1 MAEEGQQDQNPTG
14 NTEQGGGDAKWYD
27 SLPDDIKGND
37 AIKGFDGVESLAK
50 AHLTTQAQLAELQA
64 KVPVVP
70 GKPEEYGLPD
80 KFDGMPDD
88 FIKAESAKFAGFVHK
103 FGLSKE
109 QALGLFEAMAA
120 DERDSLANAEAEI
133 SRAAKETQAALV
145 KEYGDKWEEK
155 ASAGSKALVKIAEL
169 AGIKAEDFTAML
181 DVTGIGNNPLL
192 IKATVKLADL
202 ISSDV
207 FERSFTGG
215 SVEKTTAELLYPNMT
230 KKGE

>member
-1 MAEEGQQDQNPTG
+1 MAEDGQQNQGSTG
-14 NTEQGGGDAKWYD
+14 DTGAGGGDAKWYD

-80 KFDGMPDD
+80 KFEGLPDD
-88 FIKAESAKFAGFVHK
+88 FIKTESAKFAGFVHK

-120 DERDSLANAEAEI
+120 DERDSLTAAEAEI
-133 SRAAKETQAALV
+133 ARAAKETEAMLV
-145 KEYGDKWEEK
+145 KEYGDKKQEK
-155 ASAGSKALVKIAEL
+155 VTAGAKALVKIAEG

-181 DVTGIGNNPLL
+181 NATGIGDNPLL
-192 IKATVKLADL
+192 IRMSVKLADL

-215 SVEKTTAELLYPNMT
+215 GVERTTAEILYPTM

>member
-1 MAEEGQQDQNPTG
+1 MGENGQQNQDPTG
-14 NTEQGGGDAKWYD
+14 GTGAGGGDAKWYD
-27 SLPDDIKGND
+27 SLPDDLKGNE

-64 KVPVVP
+64 KAPVVP
-70 GKPEEYGLPD
+70 GKPEEYGLPE
-80 KFDGMPDD
+80 KFEGLPDD

-109 QALGLFEAMAA
+109 QALGLFEAMAT
-120 DERDSLANAEAEI
+120 DERESLAAAEAEI
-133 SRAAKETQAALV
+133 TRAAKETEAALV
-145 KEYGDKWEEK
+145 KEYGDKKAEK
-155 ASAGSKALVKIAEL
+155 VSAGAKALGKIAEA
-169 AGIKAEDFTAML
+169 AGIKAEDFKAML
-181 DVTGIGNNPLL
+181 DTTGIGDNPLI
-192 IKATVKLADL
+192 IKMSVKLADL

-215 SVEKTTAELLYPNMT
+215 SAERTTAELLYPNMS

>member
-1 MAEEGQQDQNPTG
+1 MDANEQQNQGQTG
-14 NTEQGGGDAKWYD
+14 DTGAGGGDAKWYD

-50 AHLTTQAQLAELQA
+50 AHLTTQTQLAELQA

-70 GKPEEYGLPD
+70 GKPDEYGLPD
-80 KFDGMPDD
+80 KFDGLPED
-88 FIKAESAKFAGFVHK
+88 FIKTESAKFANFAHK
-103 FGLSKE
+103 NGLTKE
-109 QALGLFEAMAA
+109 QALGLFQAMAA
-120 DERDSLANAEAEI
+120 DERDSLTAAEANI
-133 SRAAKETQAALV
+133 SRAAKETEAALV

-155 ASAGSKALVKIAEL
+155 ASAGSKALIKIAEL
-169 AGIKAEDFTAML
+169 AGIKADDFTAML
-181 DVTGIGNNPLL
+181 DATGIGNNPLL

>member
-70 GKPEEYGLPD
+70 EKPEEYGLPD
-80 KFDGMPDD
+80 KFEGLPDE
-88 FIKAESAKFAGFVHK
+88 FVKAESAKFAGFVHK

-120 DERDSLANAEAEI
+120 DERDSLAAAEAEI
-133 SRAAKETQAALV
+133 VRAAKETEAALV
-145 KEYGDKWEEK
+145 KEYGDKKAEK
-155 ASAGSKALVKIAEL
+155 VSAGAKALVKIAE
-169 AGIKAEDFTAML
+169 ASGIKAEDFQTML
-181 DVTGIGNNPLL
+181 DATGIGDNPLI
-192 IKATVKLADL
+192 IKMSVKLADL
-202 ISSDV
+202 ISSDA

-215 SVEKTTAELLYPNMT
+215 GVERTTAEILYPTM

>member
-1 MAEEGQQDQNPTG
+1 MDANEQQNQGQTG
-14 NTEQGGGDAKWYD
+14 DTGAGGGDAKWYD

-80 KFDGMPDD
+80 KFEGLPDD
-88 FIKAESAKFAGFVHK
+88 FIKAESAKFADFAHK
-103 FGLSKE
+103 HGLTKE
-109 QALGLFEAMAA
+109 QALGLFQAMAA
-120 DERDSLANAEAEI
+120 DERDSLTAAEAEI
-133 SRAAKETQAALV
+133 ARAAKETEAMLV
-145 KEYGDKWEEK
+145 KEYGDKKQEK
-155 ASAGSKALVKIAEL
+155 VTAGAKALVKIAEG

-181 DVTGIGNNPLL
+181 NATGIGDNPLL
-192 IKATVKLADL
+192 IRMSVKLADL

-215 SVEKTTAELLYPNMT
+215 GVERTTAEILYPTM

>member
-1 MAEEGQQDQNPTG
+1 MAEDGQQNLNPTG

-27 SLPDDIKGND
+27 SLPDDLKGNETL
-37 AIKGFDGVESLAK
+37 KGFDGVESLAK
-50 AHLTTQAQLAELQA
+50 AHLTTQATLAELQA
-64 KVPVVP
+64 KAPVVP
-70 GKPEEYGLPD
+70 AKPEEYGLPD
-80 KFDGMPDD
+80 KFEGLPDD
-88 FIKAESAKFAGFVHK
+88 FIKAESTKFADFAHK
-103 FGLSKE
+103 HGLTKE

-120 DERDSLANAEAEI
+120 DERDSLAAAEAKLAQ
-133 SRAAKETQAALV
+133 AAKETTAALV

-181 DVTGIGNNPLL
+181 DVTGIGDNPLL
-192 IKATVKLADL
+192 IKASLKLADL
-202 ISSDV
+202 ISSDA

-215 SVEKTTAELLYPNMT
+215 GVERTTAEILYPTM

>member
-1 MAEEGQQDQNPTG
+1 MAEDGQQNLHPTG
-14 NTEQGGGDAKWYD
+14 NTDQGGGDAKWYD
-27 SLPDDIKGND
+27 SLPDDLKGNETL
-37 AIKGFDGVESLAK
+37 KGFDGVESLAK
-50 AHLTTQAQLAELQA
+50 AHLTTQATLAELQA

-70 GKPEEYGLPD
+70 EKPEEYGLPD
-80 KFDGMPDD
+80 KFDGLPDD

-103 FGLSKE
+103 FGLTKE

-120 DERDSLANAEAEI
+120 DERDSLANAEATI
-133 SRAAKETQAALV
+133 SQAAKETTAALV
-145 KEYGDKWEEK
+145 KEYGDKKAEK
-155 ASAGSKALVKIAEL
+155 VAAGAKALVKIAEG

-181 DVTGIGNNPLL
+181 NGTGIGDNPLL
-192 IKATVKLADL
+192 IRMSVKLADL

>member
-1 MAEEGQQDQNPTG
+1 MDANEQQNQGQTG
-14 NTEQGGGDAKWYD
+14 DTGAGGGDAKWYD

-50 AHLTTQAQLAELQA
+50 AHLTMQAQLAELQA

-80 KFDGMPDD
+80 KFEGLPDD
-88 FIKAESAKFAGFVHK
+88 FIKAESAKFADFAHK
-103 FGLSKE
+103 HGLTKE
-109 QALGLFEAMAA
+109 QALGLFQAMAA
-120 DERDSLANAEAEI
+120 DERDSLTAAEAEI
-133 SRAAKETQAALV
+133 ARAAKETEAMLV
-145 KEYGDKWEEK
+145 KEYGDKKQEK
-155 ASAGSKALVKIAEL
+155 VTAGAKALVKIAEG

-181 DVTGIGNNPLL
+181 NATGIGDNPLL
-192 IKATVKLADL
+192 IRMSVKLADL

-215 SVEKTTAELLYPNMT
+215 GVERTTAEILYPTM